1 MKTISV
7 CSLSGGQGKTTTT
20 LLLGRALATRGY
32 KVCLLDA
39 DPQHSLT
46 LFCNVDLSEDQPS
59 LLELLK
65 GQGDALD
72 TLYEV
77 EGYETL
83 FIVPSDD
90 SLDGAHEYLSQTGMG
105 ATILKRRLEA
115 LAQHFDICLIDS
127 PPQRS
132 QIVLTVLGAADHLVI
147 PAESTV
153 KGFASAAR
161 TLDLYYAQKDIL
173 ATTAELIGI
182 LPFRDRWF
190 GLNQSKESQL
200 AQEAMREEVGAELVL
215 PPILESERYKRAVAS
230 DEPLPEKL
238 RYPFG
243 QLCERLGFVA
253 VDREGSA

>member
-20 LLLGRALATRGY
+20 LLLGRTLAQAGY

-46 LFCNVDLSEDQPS
+46 LFCGVELSDDMPS

-65 GQGDALD
+65 GQGEPLD
-72 TLYEV
+72 TLYPV

-83 FIVPSDD
+83 FMIPSDD
-90 SLDGAHEYLSQTGMG
+90 NLDGAHEYLSQTGMG
-105 ATILKRRLEA
+105 ATILKRRLEKIA
-115 LAQHFDICLIDS
+115 SHFDVCLIDS

-132 QIVLTVLGAADHLVI
+132 QIVLSVLGAADHLIV

-173 ATTAELIGI
+173 ATEAELLGI

-200 AQEAMREEVGAELVL
+200 AQEAMRDEVGVALVL

-230 DEPLPEKL
+230 NEALTPKL
-238 RYPFG
+238 RYPFEH
-243 QLCERLGFVA
+243 LCERLGFPSQEQ
-253 VDREGSA
+253 EGSA

>member
-7 CSLSGGQGKTTTT
+7 CSLSGGQGKTSTT
-20 LLLGRALATRGY
+20 LLLGRTLAQAGY

-46 LFCNVDLSEDQPS
+46 LFCGVALSDDMPS

-65 GQGDALD
+65 GQGEALD
-72 TLYEV
+72 TLYPV

-83 FIVPSDD
+83 FIIPSDD
-90 SLDGAHEYLSQTGMG
+90 SLDAAHEYLSQTGMG

-115 LAQHFDICLIDS
+115 LTPHFDVCLIDS

-132 QIVLTVLGAADHLVI
+132 QIVLTVLGAADELII

-161 TLDLYYAQKDIL
+161 TLDLYYAQRDIT
-173 ATTAELIGI
+173 ATSAKLLGL

-190 GLNQSKESQL
+190 GRNQAKESQL
-200 AQEAMREEVGAELVL
+200 AQEAMRDEVGAELVL
-215 PPILESERYKRAVAS
+215 APILESERYKRAVAS
-230 DEPLPEKL
+230 GEPLIAKL
-238 RYPFG
+238 RYPFE
-243 QLCERLGFVA
+243 QLCARLGFELSSE
-253 VDREGSA
+253 EGSA